1 YFAVVIGI
9 ILCGVLTLALQNCRQ
24 AFWDRNKN
32 QISLLLNTVGTLLF
46 MISLQPYAAA
56 FLFVFLAIKV
66 LMLIKKP

>member
-1 YFAVVIGI
+1 
-9 ILCGVLTLALQNCRQ
+9 
-24 AFWDRNKN
+24 
-32 QISLLLNTVGTLLF
+32 